1 MTYVSFPGRA
11 ATAAAAMAGAM
22 LLGGATPAVAQPGDN
37 GDVKIHRV
45 GTSFTDQRN
54 EPKVCDFYIAAF
66 NFDAGQTVTWTIAPQ
81 PAGPGDMRDGE
92 LTLPTGTGYTM
103 PIPRMSD
110 GQYKLTWKIEGGAGA
125 GKHKVF
131 KVDCAN
137 ITPPPMPPDGKPPH
151 GGVPAGGGG
160 LAAPDF
166 SSVGGAAAVG
176 LVAFGGAMYLRL
188 MRRRRNGAA

>member
-1 MTYVSFPGRA
+1 
-11 ATAAAAMAGAM
+11 MAGAV
-22 LLGGATPAVAQPGDN
+22 LLGGATPAVAAPGDN
-37 GDVKIHRV
+37 GDVKIQPMGKR
-45 GTSFTDQRN
+45 FDDRRN
-54 EPKVCDFYIAAF
+54 YPKVCDFFIAAF
-66 NFDAGQTVTWTIAPQ
+66 NFDEGQSVTWTIVPH
-81 PAGPGDMRDGE
+81 PAGRPGDTRSGS

-110 GQYKLTWKIEGGAGA
+110 GQYKLTWKITGGAGA

-137 ITPPPMPPDGKPPH
+137 MTPPPMPPDGKPPH

-176 LVAFGGAMYLRL
+176 LVAFGGVMYL
-188 MRRRRNGAA
+188 RRRRNGAA